1 MEPHEQSAGG
11 GRQFAALAGSN
22 KMFNQTIAL
31 AILAMVASRPLTAQA
46 GSLPRLRPEMLV
58 TTGWLAEHLSDPN
71 LVVLCVN
78 STPEFYSK
86 GHIPGARQIK
96 LGDIAVTRDGIPNEL
111 PPVEELRK
119 VFAAAGVSNSSRVV
133 LYGERSNLFA
143 ARAYFTL
150 DYLGVAGR
158 AALLD
163 GGIEKWTAEHRP
175 LSTETP
181 STETP
186 KIKPS
191 ALTISL
197 HPPILVDTATMRD
210 LAKKDP
216 ATLTLIDAR
225 PAKEFT
231 GEQLSEDVARA
242 GHIPGAS
249 SLFWMD
255 MLVSRENPVLKSE
268 AELRRMYAEAHA
280 APGRHLVTYCRTGMQ
295 SSFDYFVAK
304 YLGYDPSMYDASFYE
319 WSKKDLPAE
328 ISPKQ

>member
-1 MEPHEQSAGG
+1 MAIRWMIVAVLTLANAVSAC
-11 GRQFAALAGSN
+11 
-22 KMFNQTIAL
+22 
-31 AILAMVASRPLTAQA
+31 AQA
-46 GSLPRLRPEMLV
+46 AASAQPLRKEMLV
-58 TTGWLAEHLSDPN
+58 SIDWLAAHLHDPD
-71 LVVLCVN
+71 LVLLSVGV
-78 STPEFYSK
+78 TPDFYNK
-86 GHIPGARQIK
+86 GHIPEARQIK

-111 PPVEELRK
+111 PPVEELRR
-119 VFAAAGVSNSSRVV
+119 VFAAAGVSNRSRVV

-150 DYLGVAGR
+150 DYLGIAGR

-175 LSTETP
+175 LSM
-181 STETP
+181 ETP
-186 KIKPS
+186 KVEPA
-191 ALTISL
+191 ALTVSL
-197 HPPILVDTATMRD
+197 RPGILVDTATMRD
-210 LAKKDP
+210 LAKKP
-216 ATLTLIDAR
+216 EAVTLVDAR
-225 PAKEFT
+225 PTKEFT

-255 MLVSRENPVLKSE
+255 MLVSRENPILKPE

-280 APGRHLVTYCRTGMQ
+280 APDRKLVTYCRTGMQ

-304 YLGYDPSMYDASFYE
+304 YLGYEPSMYDASFFE

-328 ISPKQ
+328 TSPKE